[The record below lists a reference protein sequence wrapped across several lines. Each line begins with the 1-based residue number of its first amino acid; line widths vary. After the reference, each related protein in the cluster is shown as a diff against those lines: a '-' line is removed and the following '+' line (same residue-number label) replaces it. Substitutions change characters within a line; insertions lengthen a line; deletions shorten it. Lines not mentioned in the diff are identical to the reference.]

1 MSKNLKLLLPLFLFC
16 ISVNIE
22 AQDIELT
29 SDGTYEVKKVVEVP
43 GVSAQTL
50 YDRAVIA
57 LSDWTGASGK
67 AKAGLD
73 IHDRDA
79 GIVVYKG
86 HEYMWSK
93 KQRRQEYDVFADF
106 SLKVRCKDG
115 KAQITSTIHS
125 MTAAGKTY
133 ILRDAIQVSQKE
145 KDSDERKQEIAE
157 RVKKVKSIA
166 DVLLTSME
174 DRLKTDADDF

>member
-1 MSKNLKLLLPLFLFC
+1 MRKVLFIWAMLAMAV
-16 ISVNIE
+16 SAG
-22 AQDIELT
+22 AQGIELT
-29 SDGTYEVKKVVEVP
+29 PDGTYEVKNVTDIN

-50 YDRAVIA
+50 YDRAVVA

-67 AKAGLD
+67 ASAGLD

-79 GIVVYKG
+79 GIIVYKG
-86 HEYMWSK
+86 HEYMWTK

-125 MTAAGKTY
+125 MTAAGRVFN
-133 ILRDAIQVSQKE
+133 LRDAIQVSQKE
-145 KDSDERKQEIAE
+145 KDSDERKHEIAD
-157 RVKKVKSIA
+157 RVKAVKSIA
-166 DVLLTSME
+166 DALLME
-174 DRLKTDADDF
+174 MEKRLKNDADDF